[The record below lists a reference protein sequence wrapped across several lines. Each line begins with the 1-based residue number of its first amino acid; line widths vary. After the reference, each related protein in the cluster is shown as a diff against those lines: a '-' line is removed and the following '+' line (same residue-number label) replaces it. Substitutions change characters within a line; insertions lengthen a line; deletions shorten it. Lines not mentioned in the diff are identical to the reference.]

1 MKRTRTIRTAPMS
14 CEKGSM
20 KKRRKKYQDHMKT
33 HLVLLEFNDQEEFVP
48 LCVAECKNAK
58 CKNCSDLREGMAQTL
73 SYGLS
78 LCHKHRLTNEVFLLV
93 ISPFNWFTFVLPRYG
108 ENTTGPF
115 VFNTYEVFTTKEK
128 QTANGEKVTKN
139 YLWRIL
145 YIVFFISHHVVKKRF
160 SNIME
165 TLIIFSVFSDP
176 LQKNGLFSFCVMA
189 SLTDPALSSVFC
201 CVKSNFLNTCYIEIK
216 SKIKVN

>member
-1 MKRTRTIRTAPMS
+1 MS

-58 CKNCSDLREGMAQTL
+58 CKNCSDLRE
-73 SYGLS
+73 
-78 LCHKHRLTNEVFLLV
+78 V
-93 ISPFNWFTFVLPRYG
+93 SPFNWFTFVLPRYG

-145 YIVFFISHHVVKKRF
+145 YIVFFISHHVVKKQF

>member
-1 MKRTRTIRTAPMS
+1 LNKELDFSAGQDCSVDGFLMKRTRTIRTAPMS

-93 ISPFNWFTFVLPRYG
+93 ISPFAIQLVYFCFAT
-108 ENTTGPF
+108 
-115 VFNTYEVFTTKEK
+115 
-128 QTANGEKVTKN
+128 
-139 YLWRIL
+139 LW
-145 YIVFFISHHVVKKRF
+145 
-160 SNIME
+160 
-165 TLIIFSVFSDP
+165 
-176 LQKNGLFSFCVMA
+176 
-189 SLTDPALSSVFC
+189 
-201 CVKSNFLNTCYIEIK
+201 
-216 SKIKVN
+216 